1 MLKIGRKKTLKRS
14 FPLQDLTKFLRIFCY
29 NQNVLSLSICKGG
42 DLALCYIHRYFIFG
56 KLFYGFYYLNLKWN
70 SLKKENEN
78 FKTIDS
84 FLLWCCLLLFTLFF
98 APKTYKTSLKSL
110 SVMY

>member
-42 DLALCYIHRYFIFG
+42 DLALCYIHR
-56 KLFYGFYYLNLKWN
+56 
-70 SLKKENEN
+70 
-78 FKTIDS
+78 
-84 FLLWCCLLLFTLFF
+84 FLWILL
-98 APKTYKTSLKSL
+98 S
-110 SVMY
+110 